1 MAEDKDIFLI
11 QKLGEGDMT
20 AMEFL
25 YVKYAPQVKSFVYAI
40 LKDEADTEDLVHDIF
55 LKLWE
60 ERSRISNVISFK
72 SYLYTMTRNMVYN
85 KLKKSGVHTRFV
97 DATSTNQTNLDPE
110 KKIITRDLLQHIH
123 KEMDKLPKQQRN
135 IYEMNREEELTYNE
149 ISDKLGI
156 SPKTVQY
163 HIGKVL
169 IKLKKTISS

>member
-1 MAEDKDIFLI
+1 MSEDKDIFLI
-11 QKLGEGDMT
+11 QKLGEDDMA

-40 LKDEADTEDLVHDIF
+40 LKNDADTEDLVHDIF
-55 LKLWE
+55 LKIWE
-60 ERSRISNVISFK
+60 ERRKISQVTSFR
-72 SYLYTMTRNMVYN
+72 SYLYSMTRNMVYN
-85 KLKKSGVHTRFV
+85 RLKKAKVHSRFIGT
-97 DATSTNQTNLDPE
+97 TSTNQVDQDIE
-110 KKIITRDLLQHIH
+110 KRLITRDLLQKIR
-123 KEMDKLPKQQRN
+123 KMMVKLPKQQRD
-135 IYEMNREEELTYNE
+135 IYEMNRDEDMTYNE

>member
-1 MAEDKDIFLI
+1 MADDKDIFLI
-11 QKLGEGDMT
+11 QKLGENDMT

-25 YVKYAPQVKSFVYAI
+25 YVKYAPQVKSFVYAF
-40 LKDEADTEDLVHDIF
+40 LKNEADTEDLVHDIF
-55 LKLWE
+55 LKIWE
-60 ERSRISNVISFK
+60 ERNRISRVVSFK
-72 SYLYTMTRNMVYN
+72 SYLYSMTKNMVYN

-97 DATSTNQTNLDPE
+97 DATSANQANQDPE

-123 KEMDKLPKQQRN
+123 KEMGKLPKQQRD
-135 IYEMNREEELTYNE
+135 IYEMNREEDLTYNE

>member
-1 MAEDKDIFLI
+1 MVEDKDIFFI
-11 QKLGEGDMT
+11 QKLEEGDMT

-25 YVKYAPQVKSFVYAI
+25 YVKYAPQVKSFVYAF
-40 LKDEADTEDLVHDIF
+40 LKNEADTEDLVHDIF
-55 LKLWE
+55 LKIWE
-60 ERSRISNVISFK
+60 ERSRISHVLSFK
-72 SYLYTMTRNMVYN
+72 SYLYTMTRNMIYN

-97 DATSTNQTNLDPE
+97 DASSSNQANQDLE
-110 KKIITRDLLQHIH
+110 KKIITRDLLQHIN
-123 KEMDKLPKQQRN
+123 KEMNKLPKKQRN
-135 IYEMNREEELTYNE
+135 IYEMNRAEDLTYNE